1 MLKRMMRMRNAFR
14 VVMAI
19 ALPLLAITAVAQSQP
34 TRLPLETGYRNMY
47 NLQFDA
53 AHHVFEDWQKT
64 HPEDPLGP
72 VSNAAA
78 YLFAEFDRL
87 HVLESELFI
96 DDNKFQ
102 ARSKLMPDAQTKHA
116 LEAELAKADS
126 LADSRLSQDP
136 HNADAMFTKVMALG
150 LRGDYAAMIE
160 KRDLAGLNYMKT
172 GRALAQQ
179 LLTAHPEYYD
189 AYLAVGV
196 ENYLLSQKAAPMR
209 WMLRITGAQTDK
221 EAGLHNLR
229 LTAQSGHYLL
239 PYARLLLAV
248 AALRDND
255 KNQAREL
262 LAGLSREFPE
272 NHLYA
277 KELAKLQEHR
287 AALQH

>member
-1 MLKRMMRMRNAFR
+1 MQYLIR
-14 VVMAI
+14 I
-19 ALPLLAITAVAQSQP
+19 ASLLALLAAGATAQP
-34 TRLPLETGYRNMY
+34 PATLDAGYRDLY

-53 AHHVFEDWQKT
+53 AHQVFQEWQKT
-64 HPEDPLGP
+64 NPEDPLGP

-87 HVLESELFI
+87 HVLESELFT
-96 DDNKFQ
+96 DNNKFE
-102 ARSKLMPDAQTKHA
+102 ARSKLVPDANAKRS
-116 LEAELAKADS
+116 LDVELGKSDA
-126 LADSRLSQDP
+126 LADRILGRDSS
-136 HNADAMFTKVMALG
+136 NGDALFAKVLGQG

-160 KRDLAGLNYMKT
+160 KRDLAGLGYMKN

-179 LLTAHPEYYD
+179 LLAAHPDYYD

-196 ENYLLSQKAAPMR
+196 ENYLLSQQFAPMR
-209 WMLRITGAQTDK
+209 WALRLTGAQTDK
-221 EAGLHNLR
+221 QAGLKNLR
-229 LTAQSGHYLL
+229 LTAEHGHYLL

-262 LAGLSREFPE
+262 LSGLSQEFPQ
-272 NHLYA
+272 NHLYR
-277 KELAKLQEHR
+277 KELAKLQQQS